1 MNLKPWFV
9 SKVVIILYLV
19 HLPSY
24 LLLSIQFFSHITFRL
39 KFTSKINYYK
49 HTFCCRW
56 TCLFLVLFRL
66 SNDKFFSSDV
76 ERLLESILESSDI
89 KKFRCDQNSDFMI
102 ELTIIQ
108 LWLFGFSLFSL
119 DIIELQFSWAWI
131 NLAYHNLALA

>member
-119 DIIELQFSWAWI
+119 DIIEFQFSWAWI